1 MAADPQVLDRAWRLW
16 ASVVIVGILILGGLI
31 GFVVLPMAWAP
42 EPPAV
47 AQSAQPAQGNAQPA
61 SRIVWSSTL
70 LTKLGHSGAQ
80 TPPATVQVCAGCH
93 GAQGISSSPTF
104 PNLAG
109 QSAAAIYKA
118 LQDYRDGTRSSP
130 IMAPMAKM
138 LTDDQVIEV
147 AAYFSHLPRGDLDAQ
162 QAASANPLVVKLVES
177 GDPQRA
183 LPPCAACHGV
193 KAGGPLETPTLAG
206 QHKEYLLT
214 QLRLFAHGER
224 RNDLFERMR
233 SVAAVL
239 TEQEMQQLADYYA
252 HSPAE
257 T

>member
-16 ASVVIVGILILGGLI
+16 ASVIIVGILILGGLI

-47 AQSAQPAQGNAQPA
+47 AESPQPAPGKAQPA
-61 SRIVWSSTL
+61 SHIVWSGAL
-70 LTKLGHSGAQ
+70 LTRLSRAGAQ
-80 TPPATVQVCAGCH
+80 TAPASVQVCAGCH

-118 LQDYRDGTRSSP
+118 LQDYRDGSRSSP
-130 IMAPMAKM
+130 IMSPMAKM
-138 LTDDQVIEV
+138 LTDDQVIDV
-147 AAYFSHLPRGDLDAQ
+147 AAYFSRLPRGDLDAQ
-162 QAASANPLVVKLVES
+162 KAASPNPLVVKLVES

-183 LPPCAACHGV
+183 LPPCAGCHGV
-193 KAGGPLETPTLAG
+193 KAGGPVETPTLAG
-206 QHKEYLLT
+206 QHEEYLLT
-214 QLRLFAHGER
+214 QLHLFARRER
-224 RNDLFERMR
+224 RDDLFERMR

-239 TEQEMQQLADYYA
+239 TEQEMQQLAAYYA
-252 HSPAE
+252 NSR
-257 T
+257 

>member
-16 ASVVIVGILILGGLI
+16 ASVIIIGILVMGGLI
-31 GFVVLPMAWAP
+31 GFIVLPMAWAP

-47 AQSAQPAQGNAQPA
+47 VQSAQPAQGNAQPA

-70 LTKLGHSGAQ
+70 LTKLGRSGAQ

-138 LTDDQVIEV
+138 LTDDQVVEV
-147 AAYFSHLPRGDLDAQ
+147 AAYFSRLPRGDLDAQ
-162 QAASANPLVVKLVES
+162 KAASPEPRVVKLVES

-183 LPPCAACHGV
+183 LPPCTGCHGV
-193 KAGGPLETPTLAG
+193 KAGGPIETPTLAG
-206 QHKEYLLT
+206 QHEEYLLT
-214 QLRLFAHGER
+214 QLRLFARGER
-224 RNDLFERMR
+224 RDDLFGRMR
-233 SVAAVL
+233 TVAAAL
-239 TEQEMQQLADYYA
+239 GDQEMQQLAVYYA
-252 HSPAE
+252 NEARE
-257 T
+257 